1 MNKTLKPAIV
11 VLLVILAVGAMTL
24 FSGSGGGK
32 EIIPWRTDLA
42 VARAEAARTHRNVLI
57 DFTASWCG
65 PCQNMRRGAWS
76 DPAVA
81 AALGNVIPVQIDVD
95 QHGDIAQEFGVNGIP
110 NLVLLDEKGA
120 VLKTNVGFMSPGE
133 FIAWLGR

>member
-1 MNKTLKPAIV
+1 MNKSYKPVIV
-11 VLLVILAVGAMTL
+11 VLLIFLAVGAMTL
-24 FSGSGGGK
+24 LPRSGGGK
-32 EIIPWRTDLA
+32 ELVPWRTDLA
-42 VARAEAARTHRNVLI
+42 IARAEAARTHRNVFI

-81 AALGNVIPVQIDVD
+81 AALANVIPVQIDID

-120 VLKTNVGFMSPGE
+120 VLKTNVGFVSSDE
-133 FIAWLGR
+133 FTAWLRR